1 MATSIDEH
9 QCHIS
14 YIWQCSVFAKK
25 ERKEGRWEKN
35 NRYATAYFEA
45 SVHMAVALNGGV
57 NLACLKTRIMMI
69 NVTAWKL
76 ITIVSLRFPIMPQ
89 TLLWKLIWIFYKS
102 KRQSC
107 SKAIWHVPSPVYI
120 SSGLAEE
127 LKNNHA
133 RCLLTSRKRASP
145 VAILF
150 LFFFFFPISL
160 LSENVLRPLDMLNLM
175 SRCCVCE
182 FESSHVCQVLQHHQ
196 IYSLLLFVVVLVRGE
211 TRNASFVENC
221 VKINWTEG
229 R

>member
-1 MATSIDEH
+1 MVTSIAEH

-14 YIWQCSVFAKK
+14 SIWQCLVFSK
-25 ERKEGRWEKN
+25 EKGKEEERKN

-89 TLLWKLIWIFYKS
+89 TLLWKLIWIFHKS

-150 LFFFFFPISL
+150 LFFFSPYHF
-160 LSENVLRPLDMLNLM
+160 
-175 SRCCVCE
+175 
-182 FESSHVCQVLQHHQ
+182 
-196 IYSLLLFVVVLVRGE
+196 
-211 TRNASFVENC
+211 
-221 VKINWTEG
+221 
-229 R
+229 

>member
-1 MATSIDEH
+1 MATSIAEH
-9 QCHIS
+9 RCHIS

-25 ERKEGRWEKN
+25 KGKEDGEKN

-89 TLLWKLIWIFYKS
+89 TLLWKLIWIFHKS

-133 RCLLTSRKRASP
+133 RCLLTSRERASP

-150 LFFFFFPISL
+150 LSFSFFFFFLPYH
-160 LSENVLRPLDMLNLM
+160 
-175 SRCCVCE
+175 
-182 FESSHVCQVLQHHQ
+182 F
-196 IYSLLLFVVVLVRGE
+196 
-211 TRNASFVENC
+211 
-221 VKINWTEG
+221 
-229 R
+229 